1 MKQRLYAMMD
11 ICCRES
17 LDHDAFQQE
26 DGPTLYPL
34 VDDVSL
40 DVLCFYCVKPIWLAR
55 SVHADLANNSN
66 SNNLIL

>member
-1 MKQRLYAMMD
+1 MFSCNATEQLGLSAMKQRLYAMMD

-40 DVLCFYCVKPIWLAR
+40 DVLGFYCVKPI
-55 SVHADLANNSN
+55 
-66 SNNLIL
+66 